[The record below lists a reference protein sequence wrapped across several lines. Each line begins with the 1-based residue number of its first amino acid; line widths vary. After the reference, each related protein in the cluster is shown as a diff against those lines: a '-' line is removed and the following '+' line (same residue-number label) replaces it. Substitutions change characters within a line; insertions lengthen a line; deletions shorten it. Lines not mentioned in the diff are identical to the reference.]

1 MEFAFVSELPVH
13 LHAGGDALLFAGPAG
28 DAQVEGQGLFAGL
41 DLPAYFGHA
50 AGALEA
56 GGGGAH
62 AVVGGSGF
70 PVEFVLPGQACVEFV
85 LFVQG
90 MGVAEAYP
98 EAAAVDAV
106 EVVALLVQITVDG
119 YII

>member
-50 AGALEA
+50 AGAFEA

-70 PVEFVLPGQACVEFV
+70 TVEFVLLGQACVEFA
-85 LFVQG
+85 LFSG
-90 MGVAEAYP
+90 KGV
-98 EAAAVDAV
+98 
-106 EVVALLVQITVDG
+106 ITSGDKGNFVILREKFLG
-119 YII
+119 RT